1 MQGQKKEYR
10 RSIMLPEDME
20 KYIVRMRLDERF
32 TRMSYAEII
41 RMLIQAGIKSLESD
55 SLEPESRPA

>member
-20 KYIVRMRLDERF
+20 KYIIRMRMDERY
-32 TRMSYAEII
+32 TRLSYAEII
-41 RMLIQAGIKSLESD
+41 RMLIQAGIESLES
-55 SLEPESRPA
+55 ETRPA